1 MGILNTSSRTEM
13 PITSKQQQRLMFAA
27 AGSKKVAK
35 QTGVPQKV
43 AKEMI
48 EATPAKAY
56 KKMPKRAK

>member
-1 MGILNTSSRTEM
+1 M
-13 PITSKQQQRLMFAA
+13 PITSKQQQRLMYAA

-35 QTGVPQKV
+35 QTGVPQSV

-48 EATPAKAY
+48 EATPKSAY